1 MPPKKFPALSTDSHQ
16 KRRGKEKLL
25 LLLPP
30 LSQPHQKFSSPAAAS
45 GGETFQ
51 FQAEVSRLMD
61 IIVHSLYS
69 NRDVFLRELISNSA
83 DALDKARFL
92 ALTDKEALADNP
104 ELEIRIKVDPDAGTL
119 EIRDSGVGMTRD
131 DLVNNLGTL
140 ARSGTSAF
148 LDALSAS
155 AKNAKG
161 GGSSDSLSL
170 IGQFGVGFYSAF
182 LVADRVQVISK
193 TAGKDSQQWAWESAA
208 DGAFT
213 VKKSDEEGL
222 LEGRGTLVR
231 LFLKD
236 DAAEYKDQ
244 HKLRELVGRYSEFV
258 GHPIFLHESKEE
270 SREVSIDEKEDE
282 VDKKKDKK
290 KTGDDDEISDGDDED
305 DLDLDADADK
315 SSKKTK
321 TVKETVWSWSR
332 LNDVKPIWLRA
343 PSDVKDDEHLDF
355 FRAVAKTGP
364 SDSPVARA
372 HFSAEGDVEFRAL
385 LYVPATTPFGFYES
399 YYTMEP
405 SVRLYVRRV
414 FVSDSGVVK
423 DIVPRYLGFLRGV
436 VDSDSLPL
444 SVSRETLQASPALK
458 TIKKKVVRK
467 VLDAL
472 KKMSDAEASAVA
484 AVAER
489 KKAAAAG
496 GGSKKVGGLFGKKST
511 AAPTK
516 EEASA
521 IDAYSS
527 LWSNYGRAIKLGLLE
542 DKPNAGRLAKLLRFK
557 TSAFPDQ
564 KHAANLTS
572 LDAYVSRMKP
582 GQKQIFY
589 LTGEDA
595 SALARSPFAERLLE
609 GGFEVLLLDDPV
621 DEYMSQSLTEFDGL
635 KLADASKDGLKLT
648 SKDKDASSSSSDSK
662 DSSSSS
668 GELLLD
674 EKARK
679 QRDKAVRRAFK
690 PLTDWWASPEVLGPR
705 AGVARVKVSPRL
717 VKSPAVVVSS
727 QHGWNANMERIMKA
741 QALAANDAGTRAAA
755 MRGGRTLEVNPRH
768 GLVRKLREMH
778 AAAFVADDSQE
789 GSSSSSAEA
798 LEALKKETTE
808 LARLVYDSALLE
820 SGFSP
825 DDPVELAA
833 RVRSAAG
840 RAFAKAGEDLE
851 ALADIELP
859 KELEEEEKKE
869 KEEKEKEEK
878 DKKDEL

>member
-1 MPPKKFPALSTDSHQ
+1 
-16 KRRGKEKLL
+16 
-25 LLLPP
+25 
-30 LSQPHQKFSSPAAAS
+30 
-45 GGETFQ
+45 
-51 FQAEVSRLMD
+51 MD

-83 DALDKARFL
+83 DALDKARFV
-92 ALTDKEALADNP
+92 ALTDKKALADNP
-104 ELEIRIKVDPDAGTL
+104 ELEIRIRVDPDAGTL

-155 AKNAKG
+155 AKNGGKG
-161 GGSSDSLSL
+161 GSSSDSLSL

-193 TAGKDSQQWAWESAA
+193 PAGKESQQWAWESAA

-213 VKKSDEEGL
+213 VKESDEEGL

-270 SREVSIDEKEDE
+270 SREVPLDEKEEEE
-282 VDKKKDKK
+282 VEKKDRKK
-290 KTGDDDEISDGDDED
+290 GGDDNEISDGDDD
-305 DLDLDADADK
+305 DLDLDSGDDDK
-315 SSKKTK
+315 SSKKPKTK
-321 TVKETVWSWSR
+321 TVKETVWSWAR

-364 SDSPVARA
+364 EDSPIARA

-385 LYVPATTPFGFYES
+385 LYVPATAPFGFYES

-484 AVAER
+484 ALAER
-489 KKAAAAG
+489 KKASAG
-496 GGSKKVGGLFGKKST
+496 GKSGGLFGKKSST
-511 AAPTK
+511 AAAPTK
-516 EEASA
+516 DEAAA
-521 IDAYSS
+521 IDAYST
-527 LWSNYGRAIKLGLLE
+527 LWKYYGRAIKLGLLE
-542 DKPNAGRLAKLLRFK
+542 DKPNAARLAKLLRFK
-557 TSAFPDQ
+557 TSAFPEQ

-572 LDAYVSRMKP
+572 LDAYVSRMQP

-635 KLADASKDGLKLT
+635 KLADASKDGLKL
-648 SKDKDASSSSSDSK
+648 SKDKSSDASSSSDSK
-662 DSSSSS
+662 DDASSSSS
-668 GELLLD
+668 SSASGDVAD

-679 QRDKAVRRAFK
+679 QRDKAVRKAFK
-690 PLTDWWASPEVLGPR
+690 PLTDWWASPDVLGAG
-705 AGVARVKVSPRL
+705 AGVARVRVSPRL
-717 VKSPAVVVSS
+717 VRSPAVVVSS
-727 QHGWNANMERIMKA
+727 QHGWNANMERIMRA
-741 QALAANDAGTRAAA
+741 QALAATDAGARAAS

-768 GLVRKLREMH
+768 GLVR
-778 AAAFVADDSQE
+778 
-789 GSSSSSAEA
+789 
-798 LEALKKETTE
+798 
-808 LARLVYDSALLE
+808 
-820 SGFSP
+820 
-825 DDPVELAA
+825 
-833 RVRSAAG
+833 
-840 RAFAKAGEDLE
+840 
-851 ALADIELP
+851 
-859 KELEEEEKKE
+859 
-869 KEEKEKEEK
+869 
-878 DKKDEL
+878 

>member
-1 MPPKKFPALSTDSHQ
+1 
-16 KRRGKEKLL
+16 
-25 LLLPP
+25 
-30 LSQPHQKFSSPAAAS
+30 
-45 GGETFQ
+45 
-51 FQAEVSRLMD
+51 MD

-92 ALTDKEALADNP
+92 ALTDKKALADNP
-104 ELEIRIKVDPDAGTL
+104 DLEIRIRVDQDAGTL

-155 AKNAKG
+155 AENGKA
-161 GGSSDSLSL
+161 GSSDSLSL

-182 LVADRVQVISK
+182 LIADRVQVVSK

-213 VKKSDEEGL
+213 LKKSDEDSL
-222 LEGRGTLVR
+222 QGRGTLVR
-231 LFLKD
+231 LFLKE
-236 DAAEYKDQ
+236 DAAEYSDQ

-270 SREVSIDEKEDE
+270 SREVPVDEDDEDEEKTWEKSGGDDEKTWE
-282 VDKKKDKK
+282 KSG
-290 KTGDDDEISDGDDED
+290 GDDDEISDGDD
-305 DLDLDADADK
+305 LDLNKDDAADK
-315 SSKKTK
+315 SSDDKKPKTK

-332 LNDVKPIWLRA
+332 LNDVKPIWLRS
-343 PSDVKDDEHLDF
+343 PSDVKEEEHLDF

-364 SDSPVARA
+364 ADSPIARA

-385 LYVPATTPFGFYES
+385 LYVPATTPYGFYDN
-399 YYTMEP
+399 YYTMDP

-414 FVSDSGVVK
+414 FVSDGALIK

-472 KKMSDAEASAVA
+472 KKMSDAESSAVA
-484 AVAER
+484 AAAER
-489 KKAAAAG
+489 KASG
-496 GGSKKVGGLFGKKST
+496 GGKGLFKKSST
-511 AAPTK
+511 GPTK
-516 EEASA
+516 EEAEA
-521 IDAYSS
+521 IEAYSA
-527 LWSNYGRAIKLGLLE
+527 LWKHYGRAIKLGLLE
-542 DKPNAGRLAKLLRFK
+542 DKPNSARLAKLLRFK
-557 TSAFPDQ
+557 TSAFPEG

-572 LDAYVSRMKP
+572 LDGYVSRMKP

-621 DEYMSQSLTEFDGL
+621 DEYMSQSLTEFDGF
-635 KLADASKDGLKLT
+635 KLADASKDGLKLSS
-648 SKDKDASSSSSDSK
+648 SKKGTKDGDAASDDDSGSSSSS
-662 DSSSSS
+662 SSSSAS
-668 GELLLD
+668 GMLD

-679 QRDKAVRRAFK
+679 QRDKAVRKAFK
-690 PLTDWWASPEVLGPR
+690 PLTDWWASPGVLG
-705 AGVARVKVSPRL
+705 AHSGVARVKVSPRL

-741 QALAANDAGTRAAA
+741 QALAANDAGARAAA

-778 AAAFVADDSQE
+778 EAAFLAAAAEGADDARGDSP
-789 GSSSSSAEA
+789 SSASENPA
-798 LEALKKETTE
+798 LAALKKEATE

-825 DDPVELAA
+825 DDPVALAA
-833 RVRSAAG
+833 RVRGAAG
-840 RAFAKAGEDLE
+840 RAFAREGEDLE
-851 ALADIELP
+851 SLADIELP
-859 KELEEEEKKE
+859 KAEEEEE
-869 KEEKEKEEK
+869 EGAKEEKASSSSSSKK
-878 DKKDEL
+878 KKGKKDEL

>member
-1 MPPKKFPALSTDSHQ
+1 MTLSKFPAF
-16 KRRGKEKLL
+16 
-25 LLLPP
+25 P
-30 LSQPHQKFSSPAAAS
+30 LSLDRVLTFSSSSSPPSLPLSAS
-45 GGETFQ
+45 SSPSSTTGETFQ

-92 ALTDKEALADNP
+92 ALTDKKALSDNS
-104 ELEIRIKVDPDAGTL
+104 ELEIRIKVDADAGTL
-119 EIRDSGVGMTRD
+119 EIRDSGVGMTRE
-131 DLVNNLGTL
+131 DLVGNLGTL

-155 AKNAKG
+155 AKGGKG
-161 GGSSDSLSL
+161 DSLSL

-182 LVADRVQVISK
+182 LVADKVQVISK
-193 TAGKDSQQWAWESAA
+193 TAGKESQQWAWESAA

-213 VKKSDEEGL
+213 VKKSDEDIL
-222 LEGRGTLVR
+222 QGRGTLVR
-231 LFLKD
+231 LFLKE

-244 HKLRELVGRYSEFV
+244 AKLRELVGRYSEFV
-258 GHPIFLHESKEE
+258 GHPIYLHESKEE
-270 SREVSIDEKEDE
+270 SREVPADDDEKEGE
-282 VDKKKDKK
+282 KKEKK
-290 KTGDDDEISDGDDED
+290 SDDDEISDGDDDDLTLDNED
-305 DLDLDADADK
+305 DKEKK
-315 SSKKTK
+315 SKTK
-321 TVKETVWSWSR
+321 TIKETVWSWSR
-332 LNDVKPIWLRA
+332 LNDVKPIWLRS
-343 PSDVKDDEHLDF
+343 PTDIKEEEHLDF
-355 FRAVAKTGP
+355 FRAVAKAGNDDAP
-364 SDSPVARA
+364 IARA

-385 LYVPATTPFGFYES
+385 LYVPSTVPYGFYEN
-399 YYTMEP
+399 YYTAEP

-414 FVSDSGVVK
+414 FVSDGAVIK
-423 DIVPRYLGFLRGV
+423 DVVPRYLGFLRGV

-467 VLDAL
+467 VIDAL

-484 AVAER
+484 ALAER
-489 KKAAAAG
+489 KE
-496 GGSKKVGGLFGKKST
+496 SKGGLFGKKST
-511 AAPTK
+511 APTK
-516 EEASA
+516 EEAAA

-527 LWSNYGRAIKLGLLE
+527 LWKHYGRAMKLGLLE
-542 DKPNAGRLAKLLRFK
+542 DKPNAARLAKLLRFK
-557 TSAFPDQ
+557 TSAFPES
-564 KHAANLTS
+564 KHSANLTS

-621 DEYMSQSLTEFDGL
+621 DEYMSQTLTEFDGL

-648 SKDKDASSSSSDSK
+648 KDKKDASSKDDSKDDASSSSSGD
-662 DSSSSS
+662 
-668 GELLLD
+668 LLD

-679 QRDKAVRRAFK
+679 QRDKAVRKAFK
-690 PLTDWWASPEVLGPR
+690 PLTEWWASPEVLGPN

-741 QALAANDAGTRAAA
+741 QALAANDAGARAAS

-768 GLVRKLREMH
+768 GLVRRLREMH
-778 AAAFVADDSQE
+778 SLAFAAADEDSSIE
-789 GSSSSSAEA
+789 TPAA
-798 LEALKKETTE
+798 LEAMKKEATE

-825 DDPVELAA
+825 DDPVALAA

-840 RAFAKAGEDLE
+840 RAFAKGGEDLE
-851 ALADIELP
+851 ALGDIELP
-859 KELEEEEKKE
+859 KEEEEEASSSTKK
-869 KEEKEKEEK
+869 KKG
-878 DKKDEL
+878 KKDEL

>member
-1 MPPKKFPALSTDSHQ
+1 
-16 KRRGKEKLL
+16 
-25 LLLPP
+25 
-30 LSQPHQKFSSPAAAS
+30 
-45 GGETFQ
+45 
-51 FQAEVSRLMD
+51 MD

-92 ALTDKEALADNP
+92 ALTDKKALADNP
-104 ELEIRIKVDPDAGTL
+104 ELEIRIQVDADAGTL

-155 AKNAKG
+155 TKSG
-161 GGSSDSLSL
+161 GKDSLSL

-193 TAGKDSQQWAWESAA
+193 TAGKASEQWVWESAA

-213 VKKSDEEGL
+213 VKKSDEESL

-231 LFLKD
+231 LFLKE

-270 SREVSIDEKEDE
+270 SREVPVGDQDEEEESQKEKE
-282 VDKKKDKK
+282 KR
-290 KTGDDDEISDGDDED
+290 DDAGISDGDD
-305 DLDLDADADK
+305 DLDLDKDDDDDDDDDA
-315 SSKKTK
+315 SSKKKPKTK

-332 LNDVKPIWLRA
+332 LNDVKPIWLRSPA
-343 PSDVKDDEHLDF
+343 DVKEDEHLDF

-364 SDSPVARA
+364 EDSPIAQA

-385 LYVPATTPFGFYES
+385 LYVPATTPYGFYEN

-467 VLDAL
+467 VLDAF

-484 AVAER
+484 AVVER
-489 KKAAAAG
+489 KE
-496 GGSKKVGGLFGKKST
+496 KKGGLFGKKSS
-511 AAPTK
+511 APTK
-516 EEASA
+516 EEAAA
-521 IDAYSS
+521 IDDYAA
-527 LWSNYGRAIKLGLLE
+527 LWKHYGRAIKLGLLE
-542 DKPNAGRLAKLLRFK
+542 DKPNAARLAKLLRFK
-557 TSAFPDQ
+557 TSAFPEQ

-595 SALARSPFAERLLE
+595 SAMARSPFAERLLE

-621 DEYMSQSLTEFDGL
+621 DEYMSQSLTEFDGF
-635 KLADASKDGLKLT
+635 KLADASKDGLKLSA
-648 SKDKDASSSSSDSK
+648 SKEKNDDKDK
-662 DSSSSS
+662 DSSSGSS
-668 GELLLD
+668 STDDNLLGENA
-674 EKARK
+674 KK
-679 QRDKAVRRAFK
+679 QRDKAVRKAFK
-690 PLTDWWASPEVLGPR
+690 PLTDWWASPDVLGAD

-727 QHGWNANMERIMKA
+727 QHGWNANMERIMRA
-741 QALAANDAGTRAAA
+741 QALTATDAGARAAS

-778 AAAFVADDSQE
+778 AAAFASASDEDD
-789 GSSSSSAEA
+789 SSSSNPA
-798 LEALKKETTE
+798 LDSLKKEAVE

-825 DDPVELAA
+825 DDPVALAA
-833 RVRSAAG
+833 RVRAAAG
-840 RAFAKAGEDLE
+840 RAFAKEGEDLDS
-851 ALADIELP
+851 LADIELP
-859 KELEEEEKKE
+859 KEEE
-869 KEEKEKEEK
+869 KEEKNSTKK
-878 DKKDEL
+878 KGKKDEL